1 MPLSIRGIDM
11 GKILFKIF
19 EWGVSSGLA
28 KFIKGMGLSM
38 ITFAFLNQLIQTVLA
53 ESSSK
58 FGSITGL
65 GANALGLAGV
75 DTALA
80 IMAGAIIA
88 HVYMRSKAMRFVGT
102 PK

>member
-1 MPLSIRGIDM
+1 M
-11 GKILFKIF
+11 GKLIYKLV

-28 KFIKGMGLSM
+28 KFLKGMGLSL
-38 ITFAFLNQLIQTVLA
+38 ITFAALNELLQRTLA
-53 ESSSK
+53 QASTN
-58 FGSITGL
+58 FGTISGL

-80 IMAGAIIA
+80 IMAGAIVT
-88 HVYMRSKAMRFVGT
+88 HVYLKSQAMRFVGT

>member
-1 MPLSIRGIDM
+1 M

-38 ITFAFLNQLIQTVLA
+38 ITFAFLNQLIQ
-53 ESSSK
+53 SSK